1 MCHNMCKIKSILN
14 PFMRLHNW
22 WLSFAETHPKWKLVI
37 QLFFGALL
45 SFAGAVL
52 LSKVQ
57 HFINLEG
64 WQNFYSYWLVESMPG
79 LVYLA
84 FAIFVGLYVIIS
96 ILGKDSQSEKADR
109 REIVRLLRHIAGEDE
124 NNGNETKKH

>member
-1 MCHNMCKIKSILN
+1 
-14 PFMRLHNW
+14 
-22 WLSFAETHPKWKLVI
+22 
-37 QLFFGALL
+37 
-45 SFAGAVL
+45 
-52 LSKVQ
+52 
-57 HFINLEG
+57 
-64 WQNFYSYWLVESMPG
+64 MPG